1 MTTIT
6 IAPELRRFILTS
18 IPSVPHLEALL
29 LLRNAPDTSWTS
41 ALLAERLYLGEKNA
55 ANLLL
60 ELASSGIAA
69 AEPSGYRY
77 QPRSA
82 ELRSRIDQLAL
93 AYSNHLLEVTHLIH
107 SKVDRKAHQ
116 FSEAFKLRKDP

>member
-18 IPSVPHLEALL
+18 ISSVPHLEALL
-29 LLRNAPDTSWTS
+29 LLRNAPATHWTG
-41 ALLAERLYLGEKNA
+41 AQLAERLYISEKVA

-60 ELASSGIAA
+60 ELAASGIAS
-69 AEPSGYRY
+69 AEADGYRY

-82 ELRSRIDQLAL
+82 DLRDRIDQLAQ

-107 SKVDRKAHQ
+107 SKIDRKAHQ
-116 FSEAFKLRKDP
+116 FAEAFKLRKDP